1 MNPTIEP
8 VHKDKDMCHVCQ
20 LENYPYNIKDRHLK
34 LSAMSSHNKDKQSTK
49 NDENNLLWTLHQ

>member
-34 LSAMSSHNKDKQSTK
+34 LSAMSSHNKDKQYTK